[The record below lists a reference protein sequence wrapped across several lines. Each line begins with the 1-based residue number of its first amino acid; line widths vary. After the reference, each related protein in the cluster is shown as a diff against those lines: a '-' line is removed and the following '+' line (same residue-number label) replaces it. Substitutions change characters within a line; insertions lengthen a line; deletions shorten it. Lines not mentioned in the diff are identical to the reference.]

1 MSGQIFIS
9 YRRDDSSGWAGRL
22 YDHIS
27 NHFPNRQIFMD
38 VDNLDPGV
46 DFVEAIETSVS
57 SCEVLVAVIGKRWLV
72 SSDDEGNRRLDKP
85 DDFVRLEIATALKRN
100 IRVIPV
106 LVDGASMPRSTGLPE
121 DLKPLVRRNAL
132 PVSHDRFRFDSERLT
147 DAIKRLF
154 EKVEAEQR
162 QQQEKARLA
171 AEQQEK
177 ERLTAEQQEK
187 ARLAAEQQE
196 KARLAAEQQEKAQL
210 AAEQQEK
217 ERLAAEQQ
225 EKERLAA
232 EQQEKERLAAEQQEK
247 ERLAAE
253 QRQRESERLKN
264 ERREKY
270 RLEAERLVL
279 ESERWVAE
287 QREKDGLETERPQRE
302 EKVEPEVPE
311 EIKWQFLR
319 QREPKVPEEIKW
331 QFLRR
336 QREEQE
342 RLEAEARQKE
352 DRERLGR

>member
-232 EQQEKERLAAEQQEK
+232 EQ
-247 ERLAAE
+247 
-253 QRQRESERLKN
+253 RQRESERLKN